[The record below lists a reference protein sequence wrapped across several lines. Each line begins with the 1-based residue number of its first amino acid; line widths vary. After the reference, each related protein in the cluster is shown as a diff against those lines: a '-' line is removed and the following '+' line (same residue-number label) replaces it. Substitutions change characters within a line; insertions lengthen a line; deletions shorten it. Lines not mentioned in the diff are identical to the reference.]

1 LYTLGAVIGGIVF
14 TSLTGSVGG
23 MTASF
28 VMVGGSLIFS
38 ILVTWKKSRDLIFGW
53 FERLFL

>member
-1 LYTLGAVIGGIVF
+1 
-14 TSLTGSVGG
+14 
-23 MTASF
+23 MTASV

-38 ILVTWKKSRDLIFGW
+38 VLVTWKKSRDLIFGW